1 MFPFQMNDGHT
12 GENWFPLRTGKG
24 KHTKL
29 AGELHVASQWL
40 ENGMLAGA
48 KGSCLVVVVVVV
60 GGVVVVVVVVVVLWR
75 CCCQDCLLGCLPRM
89 TLVYLFV
96 RDDKHVNLFVA
107 NP

>member
-48 KGSCLVVVVVVV
+48 KGSCLVVVGGGGGGGGG
-60 GGVVVVVVVVVVLWR
+60 GGVVVARTVCWVV
-75 CCCQDCLLGCLPRM
+75 CQG
-89 TLVYLFV
+89 
-96 RDDKHVNLFVA
+96 
-107 NP
+107 